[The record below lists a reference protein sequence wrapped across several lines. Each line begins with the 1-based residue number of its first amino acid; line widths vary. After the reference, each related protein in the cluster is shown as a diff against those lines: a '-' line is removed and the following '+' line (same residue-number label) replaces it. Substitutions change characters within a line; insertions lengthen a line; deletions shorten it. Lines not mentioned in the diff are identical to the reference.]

1 MKRIIALLLV
11 ALLMFSSMMAFAEA
25 IPEAANN
32 TEEAFSQWNP
42 DAPAL
47 NALIDYVEA
56 VTNPDSPDF
65 IPEVDRIAPSTW
77 TARCVPS

>member
-1 MKRIIALLLV
+1 MRYNVLYNFKEDNVMKRIIALLLV

-42 DAPAL
+42 DAQ
-47 NALIDYVEA
+47 
-56 VTNPDSPDF
+56 
-65 IPEVDRIAPSTW
+65 R
-77 TARCVPS
+77 